1 MQGQSKPRKRCAS
14 IGDPNDLSSHIL
26 AQKNRNKSKDDSN
39 TEFTALNLL
48 QDPQTFAEK
57 LYDNLHK
64 NDKRYTLDHKI
75 LIMQVLSHAMGLHAL
90 CVLGFFSYI
99 IKYLAYHQLQIP
111 TILASLAQAVHEL
124 TPPDELTPVIR
135 KIAAEFV
142 HPGVGSEVIA
152 SGLNAIRE
160 VCRRQPWCME
170 EDLLA
175 DLVEYKK
182 SKDKGVMIASRS
194 LLHLYR
200 QTLPSMLKRRE
211 RVCQIIDAIEYIV
224 LIMR

>member
-1 MQGQSKPRKRCAS
+1 
-14 IGDPNDLSSHIL
+14 
-26 AQKNRNKSKDDSN
+26 
-39 TEFTALNLL
+39 
-48 QDPQTFAEK
+48 
-57 LYDNLHK
+57 
-64 NDKRYTLDHKI
+64 
-75 LIMQVLSHAMGLHAL
+75 MQVLSHAIGLHKL
-90 CVLGFFSYI
+90 CILGFFSYI

-111 TILASLAQAVHEL
+111 TILASLAQAVHDL

-182 SKDKGVMIASRS
+182 SKDKGVMIAARS

-200 QTLPSMLKRRE
+200 QTIPSMLKRRD
-211 RVCQIIDAIEYIV
+211 RVRFTCRTVAMTLLIVHRFAGQRSQYEGISGSALALWSPNTRRNDA
-224 LIMR
+224 

>member
-1 MQGQSKPRKRCAS
+1 
-14 IGDPNDLSSHIL
+14 
-26 AQKNRNKSKDDSN
+26 
-39 TEFTALNLL
+39 
-48 QDPQTFAEK
+48 
-57 LYDNLHK
+57 
-64 NDKRYTLDHKI
+64 
-75 LIMQVLSHAMGLHAL
+75 MQVLSRAIGLHKL
-90 CVLGFFSYI
+90 FVLGFFSYI
-99 IKYLAYHQLQIP
+99 VKYLTYHQLQIP

-124 TPPDELTPVIR
+124 TPPDDLTPVIR
-135 KIAAEFV
+135 KIAIEFV

-152 SGLNAIRE
+152 SGINAIRE

-200 QTLPSMLKRRE
+200 ETIPSMLKRRE
-211 RVCQIIDAIEYIV
+211 RVICCPPFLVTWGLTV
-224 LIMR
+224 LYRAKRPV